1 MSKAVKNQEERQNR
15 GGGIKYE
22 MHWKWNRVPG
32 KSSGE
37 IRDVKH
43 NERYKYWKE
52 QDKKNIF
59 LNMEWFN
66 MLKRKESCERQ
77 AFNKVA
83 RHKMNK

>member
-22 MHWKWNRVPG
+22 MHWKWNRVPR

-43 NERYKYWKE
+43 NEHYKYWKE
-52 QDKKNIF
+52 QDKKISF
-59 LNMEWFN
+59 
-66 MLKRKESCERQ
+66 
-77 AFNKVA
+77 
-83 RHKMNK
+83 